1 MRFDIHTNIGQFPGS
16 KKGVPVY
23 CSVDNMVEYLI
34 RNDITHHICLYPY
47 NGYHLLEDLQLKLP
61 DVQHYGL
68 QCVMGVDEDN
78 PTDIKNLQLDILDGN
93 KTLCKGVKIASHRGW
108 WLIKNKIQSGID
120 YGSQSR
126 IIRKHI
132 LDVLPDNCI
141 ISWHLQ
147 GDPICNSGST
157 PMHIARLAGYY
168 PHIKFI
174 LNHCGDYGQGKFST
188 KPKELITEKYQMQPT
203 FRYAHSQV
211 LIQSCITYAMH
222 LPNCWID
229 SSIYIPNKNLL
240 YNSNSWCIGSD
251 YPFGEEFNTEYQK
264 FKKQL
269 GTQVDNQ
276 MYSTL
281 NWTLNLP

>member
-157 PMHIARLAGYY
+157 PMHSSLHQYGVRFNPDEHEDCLNVVCWLPDAQLRGAHYQEVRGGRSAARR
-168 PHIKFI
+168 P
-174 LNHCGDYGQGKFST
+174 GD
-188 KPKELITEKYQMQPT
+188 
-203 FRYAHSQV
+203 
-211 LIQSCITYAMH
+211 
-222 LPNCWID
+222 
-229 SSIYIPNKNLL
+229 
-240 YNSNSWCIGSD
+240 
-251 YPFGEEFNTEYQK
+251 
-264 FKKQL
+264 
-269 GTQVDNQ
+269 
-276 MYSTL
+276 
-281 NWTLNLP
+281 